1 MIVFDEFVNE
11 AIESEVRIVII
22 TSRKKSGGYFK
33 TSGKI
38 KEKCEKMGFKCYVA
52 FAEECYITKDDDG
65 KLRIH
70 NTDDTQG
77 FRINKNNTIAIIRNS
92 VTRGQASLDFVS
104 QLERYNI
111 FCVNTRQCIEE
122 CYDKYRAYLKM
133 SDARIS
139 TPKTA
144 LISSELGIEAG
155 FKKVGGK
162 FPCVI
167 KTLTGEQGVGVF
179 LVDSVEGM
187 KSTLQTVWKLKERTE
202 VIIQEYL
209 EADYDMRIHILGGK
223 YIAGMKRMKIK
234 KDFRSN
240 YSLGGKVAPLK
251 ITDEVEKLA
260 ILAAKCVGAT
270 WAGVDILKTKDGKLY
285 VLEINASPGTEGIE
299 KASGVKVTDKVI
311 KYITKRENWHRPPT
325 ECGYIETVN
334 IESMGDMKA
343 KMDTGNGAYCV
354 IHADKWNIH
363 DKYVT
368 WHHLDKE
375 YEHKLN
381 GMKTV
386 RTMGT
391 LEERPVVLLNLTFN
405 GDTYKDVKF
414 TISNREQMSTPILL
428 NRYFI
433 TMANLV
439 INPAKKYVLSL
450 SVKDMSKGLSEEK
463 KSGIAR
469 WFE

>member
-38 KEKCEKMGFKCYVA
+38 KEKCEKMGFKCYMA

-167 KTLTGEQGVGVF
+167 KTLTGEQGV
-179 LVDSVEGM
+179 
-187 KSTLQTVWKLKERTE
+187 
-202 VIIQEYL
+202 
-209 EADYDMRIHILGGK
+209 
-223 YIAGMKRMKIK
+223 
-234 KDFRSN
+234 
-240 YSLGGKVAPLK
+240 
-251 ITDEVEKLA
+251 
-260 ILAAKCVGAT
+260 
-270 WAGVDILKTKDGKLY
+270 
-285 VLEINASPGTEGIE
+285 EIGRAH
-299 KASGVKVTDKVI
+299 V
-311 KYITKRENWHRPPT
+311 
-325 ECGYIETVN
+325 
-334 IESMGDMKA
+334 
-343 KMDTGNGAYCV
+343 
-354 IHADKWNIH
+354 
-363 DKYVT
+363 
-368 WHHLDKE
+368 
-375 YEHKLN
+375 
-381 GMKTV
+381 
-386 RTMGT
+386 
-391 LEERPVVLLNLTFN
+391 
-405 GDTYKDVKF
+405 
-414 TISNREQMSTPILL
+414 
-428 NRYFI
+428 
-433 TMANLV
+433 
-439 INPAKKYVLSL
+439 
-450 SVKDMSKGLSEEK
+450 
-463 KSGIAR
+463 
-469 WFE
+469 